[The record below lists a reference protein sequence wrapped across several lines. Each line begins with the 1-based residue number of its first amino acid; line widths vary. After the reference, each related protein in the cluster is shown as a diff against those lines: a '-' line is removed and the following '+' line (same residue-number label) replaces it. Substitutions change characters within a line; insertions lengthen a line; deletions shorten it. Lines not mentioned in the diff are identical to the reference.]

1 MISTRLKWL
10 AVTSAFVLA
19 ACGGGGSG
27 GGSGAPNLINGKVVD
42 GYIGGATVCFDRNS
56 NNQCDAGEP
65 TATTDAGGNYTLTLL
80 ASDSTAGKHV
90 IAMVG
95 VGATDPDAANGT
107 VTTPYAMF
115 APAASASAVTP
126 LTTMVSSLMI
136 GNPGLSAS
144 QAEQQ
149 VVVSNN
155 LGGLAP
161 NGVLGVDVARSADLH
176 PVAQAVATIVAQTTA
191 TLNQSTAFSSAVA
204 GNATAV
210 NTASTLQA
218 IARASSVLSTMQG
231 TTGALAPAYVSGSA
245 VNLQRI
251 ATATTNTI
259 TANINNIAS
268 AAATGNTSSGMVNAS
283 SVLQNGLMLLTM
295 DSGYYYN
302 SSNAVTS
309 TGTYLPRAEFI
320 QYDLVA
326 RTGSEAQ
333 KYLLNNGW
341 VPRVNNAYINYYL
354 LPNGTWAQAPTPNQP
369 TLTAS
374 ANCIIA
380 ANAIGGAARQQL
392 CLSEKDMS
400 GKALGTVFN
409 CQDQGG
415 NAINSCSTSATFPTG
430 SKIYDV
436 QLTALDEIINIGL
449 SNTQVLGGSA
459 WSGYGTTG
467 TTDLN
472 GFITY
477 SQSNLQ
483 YVVWNCAV
491 AFKIS
496 AWDPST
502 GRGSI
507 GWYSNAN
514 TNPDTGCS
522 QRQISAQPVETS
534 DFTVRSYPANGVN
547 AVRFMTYSTPAIYR
561 IADSSNQVYGVF
573 AEWVNPST
581 QQKQIY
587 QGDYKPVGL
596 TQLLPSSFNLP
607 LFSNT
612 SAFNFLLTQRGVTP
626 YPYP

>member
-1 MISTRLKWL
+1 MASTQLKWL
-10 AVTSAFVLA
+10 ALSAALVVV
-19 ACGGGGSG
+19 ACGGGANTDPSKT
-27 GGSGAPNLINGKVVD
+27 INGKVVD
-42 GYIGGATVCFDRNS
+42 GYVGGATVCFDRNA
-56 NNQCDAGEP
+56 NNQCDSGEP
-65 TATTDAGGNYTLTLL
+65 TASTDTSGNYTLTLL

-115 APAASASAVTP
+115 APAASATAVTP

-161 NGVLGVDVARSADLH
+161 NGVLGVDVARSAELH

-191 TLNQSTAFSSAVA
+191 TLNQSATFSSAVA
-204 GNATAV
+204 GNAVAV
-210 NTASTLQA
+210 NTAATLQA
-218 IARASSVLSTMQG
+218 IARAPGVLLTMQG
-231 TTGALAPAYVSGSA
+231 STGALAPAYTSGSS
-245 VNLQRI
+245 VNLQQV
-251 ATATTNTI
+251 ANATTTTI

-268 AAATGNTSSGMVNAS
+268 AAATGSTSSGMVNAS
-283 SVLQNGLMLLTM
+283 TVLQNGLMLLTM

-326 RTGSEAQ
+326 QTGNQAQ

-380 ANAIGGAARQQL
+380 ANATAGAARQQL
-392 CLSEKDMS
+392 CLSEKDLS

-409 CQDQGG
+409 CLDQGG
-415 NAINSCSTSATFPTG
+415 GAIGSCSTSATFPSG

-449 SNTQVLGGSA
+449 TNPSVFGSMS

-467 TTDLN
+467 SADLM
-472 GFITY
+472 GFIAY

-483 YVVWNCAV
+483 YVVTNCAV

-496 AWDPST
+496 TWNPST
-502 GRGSI
+502 GTGTI
-507 GWYSNAN
+507 AWYSNAN
-514 TNPDTGCS
+514 TNPSTGCS

-534 DFTVRSYPANGVN
+534 DFTIRSYPASGVN
-547 AVRFMTYSTPAIYR
+547 AVRFMTYNAPAIYR

-596 TQLLPSSFNLP
+596 TQLLPSTFNLP
-607 LFSNT
+607 LFSNPT
-612 SAFNFLLTQRGVTP
+612 TFNFLLTQRGVAP
-626 YPYP
+626 YSYP